1 MDSKRILRWM
11 LDDLEVFMIDHVPFY
26 GISNV
31 HLLKCG
37 GVVEGEVIK
46 ERILSNESW
55 EIHPGLRAVL
65 LPGRDVRK

>member
-1 MDSKRILRWM
+1 M
-11 LDDLEVFMIDHVPFY
+11 LDDLEVFMIDHVPFD

-37 GVVEGEVIK
+37 GVVVEVIK

-55 EIHPGLRAVL
+55 EIHPSLQAVL